1 MALSAL
7 SCVAHFLESGSASA
21 DAESLLVLAEER
33 RYSGHRAFVL
43 ATYVDSVFA
52 RWGDVNLDMCD
63 VDSLFLSMDAM
74 KTPLADVWHHA
85 GLHSVVYRYSGHDLC
100 PLMSSW
106 LDDMRYGDSV
116 ARRLALIRAFRCN
129 LCHRFAEIGFR
140 FRLEPDKTLH
150 TLRLLGV

>member
-21 DAESLLVLAEER
+21 ESLLVLEEER

-43 ATYVDSVFA
+43 ATYVDSLFA
-52 RWGDVNLDMCD
+52 RWGDVNLDMRD

-74 KTPLADVWHHA
+74 KTPLADVWRLA

-106 LDDMRYGDSV
+106 LDDMRYGDRV
-116 ARRLALIRAFRCN
+116 ARRLAIISAFRCN
-129 LCHRFAEIGFR
+129 LCHRFADIGFR

>member
-7 SCVAHFLESGSASA
+7 GCVAHFLESGPVT
-21 DAESLLVLAEER
+21 DESRLVLEEER

-52 RWGDVNLDMCD
+52 RWGSVDLDMCD

-106 LDDMRYGDSV
+106 FDDMRYGDRV
-116 ARRLALIRAFRCN
+116 ARRLAIISAFRCN
-129 LCHRFAEIGFR
+129 LCHRFADIGFR
-140 FRLEPDKTLH
+140 FRFEPDKTLH
-150 TLRLLGV
+150 SLRILGV